1 MLQNKNTN
9 IKISII
15 GLGYVGLPLALE
27 FGKHF
32 LTIGYDINIKRIS
45 DLSKNIDTNNETS
58 LKKEKSKYLKFSNKI
73 SAINNSDFYII
84 TLPTPIN
91 SKNIPDTRIIKST
104 LKKISKNLN
113 KDAII
118 ILESTVY
125 PGFTEEICAPIIE
138 KYSKLKFNKDFF
150 LGYSPER
157 INPGDQ
163 KHQLK
168 NITKIISASNKKSLD
183 KIEKIYSKIIK
194 PKLFKAE
201 TIRIAEAAKVIENTQ
216 RDLNIAF
223 INELSLIFNKLN
235 IDTYKVLEAASTK
248 WNFLNFKPGL
258 VGGHCIGV
266 DPYYLTYKAKSVG
279 LKTKIIL
286 AGRKLNDDMHKH
298 IAKIFLKKMKN
309 NGIKANLSKIL
320 VMGVTFKENCSDIRN
335 TKVSKLINYLS
346 NKVKILHAYDPLVDK
361 KIFNDTFSIKL
372 INKPKL
378 NFYNSIIIAVPHKIF
393 KNADIYNFDKY
404 LIKKGIIF
412 DVKGDFKKNKNFL
425 TL

>member
-1 MLQNKNTN
+1 MLQKKLINT
-9 IKISII
+9 KISII
-15 GLGYVGLPLALE
+15 GLGYVGLPLAVE
-27 FGKHF
+27 FGKYF
-32 LTIGYDINIKRIS
+32 LTVGYDINKKRIRE
-45 DLSKNIDTNNETS
+45 LSNNIDINNETN
-58 LKKEKSKYLKFSNKI
+58 LKKEKSQFLKFSNDI
-73 SAINNSDFYII
+73 SSINSSDFYII

-91 SKNIPDTRIIKST
+91 SKNIPDTKIITNS

-113 KDAII
+113 KNSII

-125 PGFTEEICAPIIE
+125 PGFTEEVCAPIIE
-138 KYSKLKFNKDFF
+138 KYSKLKFNKNFF

-157 INPGDQ
+157 INPGDN

-168 NITKIISASNKKSLD
+168 NITKIISASNDKTLS

-201 TIRIAEAAKVIENTQ
+201 TIKIAEAAKVIENTQ

-223 INELSLIFNKLN
+223 MNELSLIFNKLN

-266 DPYYLTYKAKSVG
+266 DPYYLTYKANSVG
-279 LKTKIIL
+279 LKPKIIL

-298 IAKIFLKKMKN
+298 IADIFLKNLKN
-309 NGIKANLSKIL
+309 NGLKTNLSKIL

-335 TKVSKLINYLS
+335 TKVSNLINYLS
-346 NKVKILHAYDPLVDK
+346 NKVKILHAYDPLVDRQV
-361 KIFNDTFSIKL
+361 FNNQFSINL
-372 INKPKL
+372 INKPRL
-378 NFYNSIIIAVPHKIF
+378 NYYNSIIIAVPHKIF
-393 KNADIYNFDKY
+393 KNAEIYNFNKF
-404 LIKKGIIF
+404 LTKGGIIF
-412 DVKGDFKKNKNFL
+412 DIKGVFKKNKNL
-425 TL
+425 IRL